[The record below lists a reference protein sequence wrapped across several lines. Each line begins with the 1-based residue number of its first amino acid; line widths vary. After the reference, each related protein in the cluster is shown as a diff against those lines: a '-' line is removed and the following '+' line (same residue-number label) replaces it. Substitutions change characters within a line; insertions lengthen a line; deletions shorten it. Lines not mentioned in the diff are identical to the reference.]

1 MSSAREF
8 GTRIAAA
15 SPCTSRAAIST
26 AALGDSAQASEAAV
40 KMANP
45 AMKTRLAPMRSP
57 SAPAVR
63 MKAANAMV

>member
-1 MSSAREF
+1 LSSASEF

-15 SPCTSRAAIST
+15 SPCTSRNAIRTT
-26 AALGDSAQASEAAV
+26 AFGDSAQASEAAV
-40 KMANP
+40 KMAKP
-45 AMKTRLAPMRSP
+45 AMNTRLAPARSP